1 MNVMS
6 QIQASSMLIMV
17 MRLGWRIAYMV
28 MTVSTSMVMS
38 RWTSIRASPLRR
50 SFPMLDLRYACTRF
64 KPLKA
69 RSAVQ
74 LVTGRD
80 KQAQQRSDV
89 WVAIDI
95 HPHVYA

>member
-1 MNVMS
+1 M
-6 QIQASSMLIMV
+6 A
-17 MRLGWRIAYMV
+17 MRLGWRIASMV

-38 RWTSIRASPLRR
+38 RWTSIGASPLKR
-50 SFPMLDLRYACTRF
+50 SFPMLDLRYTFSRL

-80 KQAQQRSDV
+80 RSRRSNV
-89 WVAIDI
+89 LMFG
-95 HPHVYA
+95 